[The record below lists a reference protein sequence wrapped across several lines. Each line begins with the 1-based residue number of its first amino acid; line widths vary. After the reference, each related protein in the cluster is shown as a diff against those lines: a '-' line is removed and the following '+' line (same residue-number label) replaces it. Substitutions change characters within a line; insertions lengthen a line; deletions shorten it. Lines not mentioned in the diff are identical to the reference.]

1 MNRFKSF
8 VQVSGLLL
16 MSWILFSS
24 CSETKEQEHYVV
36 VLSMDGF
43 RSDYPQRAHTPILDS
58 LARVGVKAA
67 FRPCYPSVTF
77 PNHYSMATGLHPDHH
92 GLVHNTFW
100 ATDLDSSVYKI
111 SDRKAVEN
119 PAYYGGEPI
128 WNTAERQGVR
138 TATYFWVGSETAVGG
153 KQPSIWKK
161 FDSKVPFMDRA
172 DSVIAWLK
180 KPEKERP
187 HLIMWYMEEPD
198 HSGHIYSPDSSA
210 VVPVIEDLDRVL
222 AHFFNQARQL
232 DIFKQIDFIF
242 VSDHGMAT
250 YKPENYV
257 NLGDYLP
264 RDSFEMVVEGVPT
277 LLYPRASYTEKA
289 YEILKKVPNVTVWKK
304 GEVPDQFVY
313 GTNPRIGDLIVAPN
327 IGTMVHFRS
336 KEEASPALGGAHGY
350 DNFQPEMEAIFYAAG
365 PSFKQGIEAPAM
377 TNVNLYGLIAH
388 LLQIEP
394 APNDG
399 DLSVVHPLLRLS
411 LIHI

>member
-1 MNRFKSF
+1 MW
-8 VQVSGLLL
+8 VSGLLL
-16 MSWILFSS
+16 LGWTLFSS
-24 CSETKEQEHYVV
+24 CSGVKERERYVV
-36 VLSMDGF
+36 VLSMDGY
-43 RSDYPQRAHTPILDS
+43 RSDYPERAHTPVLDS

-67 FRPCYPSVTF
+67 FRPCFPSVTF

-92 GLVHNTFW
+92 GLVNNTFW

-111 SDRKAVEN
+111 SKREAVEN
-119 PAYYGGEPI
+119 PGYYGGEPI

-138 TATYFWVGSETAVGG
+138 AATYFWVGSETAINGRR
-153 KQPSIWKK
+153 PSIWKK

-180 KPEKERP
+180 KPAEVRP

-198 HSGHIYSPDSSA
+198 HSGHVYSPDSSA
-210 VVPVIEDLDRVL
+210 VVPVLEELDRVL
-222 AHFFNQARQL
+222 AHFFDQARQL
-232 DIFKQIDFIF
+232 DIFDQIDFII

-264 RDSFEMVVEGVPT
+264 RDSFQLVVEGVPT
-277 LLYPRASYTEKA
+277 LLYPRPSYTETA
-289 YEILKKVPNVTVWKK
+289 YEILKKVPHVSVWKK
-304 GEVPDQFVY
+304 GEVPEQFVY

-336 KEEASPALGGAHGY
+336 PEKASPALGGTHGY
-350 DNFQPEMEAIFYAAG
+350 DNYQPEMEAIFYAAG
-365 PSFKQGIEAPAM
+365 PSFKQGIEAPVMA
-377 TNVNLYGLIAH
+377 NVNLYGLIAH
-388 LLQIEP
+388 LLRIQP

-399 DLSVVHPLLRLS
+399 DLSVVLPLLREDTGK
-411 LIHI
+411 

>member
-1 MNRFKSF
+1 M
-8 VQVSGLLL
+8 G
-16 MSWILFSS
+16 WY
-24 CSETKEQEHYVV
+24 T
-36 VLSMDGF
+36 
-43 RSDYPQRAHTPILDS
+43 TPF
-58 LARVGVKAA
+58 G
-67 FRPCYPSVTF
+67 
-77 PNHYSMATGLHPDHH
+77 H
-92 GLVHNTFW
+92 
-100 ATDLDSSVYKI
+100 LDSSVYKI

-198 HSGHIYSPDSSA
+198 HSGHVYSPDSSA

-232 DIFKQIDFIF
+232 DIFNQIDFIF

-289 YEILKKVPNVTVWKK
+289 YEILKTVPNVTVWKK
-304 GEVPDQFVY
+304 GEVPAQFVY
-313 GTNPRIGDLIVAPN
+313 GTNPRISDLIVAPN

-365 PSFKQGIEAPAM
+365 PSFKQGMEAPAM
-377 TNVNLYGLIAH
+377 ANVNLYGLIAH

-399 DLSVVHPLLRLS
+399 DLSVVLPLLRES
-411 LIHI
+411 NEQK